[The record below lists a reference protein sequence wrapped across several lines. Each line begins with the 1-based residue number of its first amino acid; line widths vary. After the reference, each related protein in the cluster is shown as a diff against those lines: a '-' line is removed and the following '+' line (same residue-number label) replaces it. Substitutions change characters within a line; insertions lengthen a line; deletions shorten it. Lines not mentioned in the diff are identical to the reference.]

1 MGNYQMF
8 DSEANEQM
16 NFGAFVFWYLLRQ
29 CKKTGVSSVSAWKEV
44 PGMELSEKEQVA
56 EQHEQYGFIYVKR
69 KKQKKTHGSPAELS
83 LPASATYMKVVHAC
97 KAATAWSLC

>member
-29 CKKTGVSSVSAWKEV
+29 CKETGVSSVSAWKEV

-56 EQHEQYGFIYVKR
+56 EQHEQYGLIYVKR
-69 KKQKKTHGSPAELS
+69 KKQKNPRIPSRAVS
-83 LPASATYMKVVHAC
+83 SCICNVHESSTC
-97 KAATAWSLC
+97 L

>member
-16 NFGAFVFWYLLRQ
+16 NFGAFVLWYLLLRQ

-44 PGMELSEKEQVA
+44 PGMELSENEQVA
-56 EQHEQYGFIYVKR
+56 EQHEQYGLIYVKR
-69 KKQKKTHGSPAELS
+69 KKQKKKKPTDSQQSCLFLHLQR
-83 LPASATYMKVVHAC
+83 T
-97 KAATAWSLC
+97 

>member
-16 NFGAFVFWYLLRQ
+16 NFGAFVLWYLLRQ

-56 EQHEQYGFIYVKR
+56 EQHEQYGLIYVKR
-69 KKQKKTHGSPAELS
+69 KKNKKNPTDPQQSCLFLHLQR
-83 LPASATYMKVVHAC
+83 T
-97 KAATAWSLC
+97 

>member
-29 CKKTGVSSVSAWKEV
+29 CKETGVSSVSAWKEV

-56 EQHEQYGFIYVKR
+56 EQHEQYGLIYVKR
-69 KKQKKTHGSPAELS
+69 KKQKKTTDPQQSCLFLHLQR
-83 LPASATYMKVVHAC
+83 T
-97 KAATAWSLC
+97 

>member
-29 CKKTGVSSVSAWKEV
+29 CKETGVSSVSAWKEV

-56 EQHEQYGFIYVKR
+56 EQHEQYGLIYVKR
-69 KKQKKTHGSPAELS
+69 KKQKKKPRIPSRAVS
-83 LPASATYMKVVHAC
+83 SCICNVHESSTC
-97 KAATAWSLC
+97 L